1 MNVRDMIDLLGR
13 YPEDMRVVVNG
24 YEQGYDD
31 LSPEQISVVP
41 ITLNTGEHPTDIVDG
56 PRHVVLAAIVTLG
69 LVARDQLAPNDDA
82 ALGDSKDAPKC
93 EGVRRCRRNLHKRH

>member
-1 MNVRDMIDLLGR
+1 MMNVRDMIDLLGS

-41 ITLNTGEHPTDIVDG
+41 ITLNTGEHVWDGKHGEAGDLPT
-56 PRHVVLAAIVTLG
+56 T
-69 LVARDQLAPNDDA
+69 ARESATMIE
-82 ALGDSKDAPKC
+82 ALLL
-93 EGVRRCRRNLHKRH
+93 RRTSN

>member
-1 MNVRDMIDLLGR
+1 MMNVRDMIDLLRR

-41 ITLNTGEHPTDIVDG
+41 ITLNTGEHDWDG
-56 PRHVVLAAIVTLG
+56 QHGDAGDLSTAAQESATTIK
-69 LVARDQLAPNDDA
+69 
-82 ALGDSKDAPKC
+82 ALLL
-93 EGVRRCRRNLHKRH
+93 RRTSN

>member
-1 MNVRDMIDLLGR
+1 MMNVRDMIDLLGR

-41 ITLNTGEHPTDIVDG
+41 ITLNTGKHDWDGRHGDPGDLPT
-56 PRHVVLAAIVTLG
+56 AAQETTPTIK
-69 LVARDQLAPNDDA
+69 
-82 ALGDSKDAPKC
+82 ALLL
-93 EGVRRCRRNLHKRH
+93 RRTSN